1 MTHRLLPLAVIP
13 ALFILGACSDDGRD
27 MKIPAGNQ
35 NESIMTTT
43 LPVEGDASFETPA
56 PSRPRNFRA
65 TLYHE
70 FQLSELVVQ
79 SGWKWAFSHPP
90 R

>member
-43 LPVEGDASFETPA
+43 LPVEGDASFDTPA
-56 PSRPRNFRA
+56 P
-65 TLYHE
+65 
-70 FQLSELVVQ
+70 
-79 SGWKWAFSHPP
+79 
-90 R
+90 

>member
-1 MTHRLLPLAVIP
+1 MTHRLLALAVIP

-27 MKIPAGNQ
+27 MKIPAGDQ

-56 PSRPRNFRA
+56 P
-65 TLYHE
+65 
-70 FQLSELVVQ
+70 
-79 SGWKWAFSHPP
+79 
-90 R
+90 

>member
-1 MTHRLLPLAVIP
+1 MSTHNGLSGAVNIVLRLVARLGRSATVKLRAMSHRLLPLVLIP
-13 ALFILGACSDDGRD
+13 VLITLSSCSDDGRD

-56 PSRPRNFRA
+56 P
-65 TLYHE
+65 
-70 FQLSELVVQ
+70 
-79 SGWKWAFSHPP
+79 
-90 R
+90 

>member
-1 MTHRLLPLAVIP
+1 MVHRLVAPLGGSATVKLRAMTHRLLPLAVIP

-27 MKIPAGNQ
+27 MKIPAGDQ

-56 PSRPRNFRA
+56 P
-65 TLYHE
+65 
-70 FQLSELVVQ
+70 
-79 SGWKWAFSHPP
+79 
-90 R
+90 